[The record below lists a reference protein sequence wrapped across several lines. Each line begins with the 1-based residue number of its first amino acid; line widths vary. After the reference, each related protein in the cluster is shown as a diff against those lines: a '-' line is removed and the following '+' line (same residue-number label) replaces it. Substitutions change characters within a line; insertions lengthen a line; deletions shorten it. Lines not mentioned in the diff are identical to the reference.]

1 MREIPAAADLGFTSI
16 VARRGR
22 KGGLIYIFAALP
34 VCPSYVDY
42 SEEEEERKEDG
53 TAEFMSSERG
63 SFSHARAAAAATGH
77 RSYPRSLSLR
87 CSVSQ
92 SVLVDRPRPRVH
104 PHTTLQNL
112 TKYCSFML
120 NSCQSF

>member
-1 MREIPAAADLGFTSI
+1 MREIPPAADLGFTSI

-42 SEEEEERKEDG
+42 SKEEEKKEEG

-77 RSYPRSLSLR
+77 RSYPRALSLR
-87 CSVSQ
+87 CSVSL
-92 SVLVDRPRPRVH
+92 SVLVPRPRKDVH
-104 PHTTLQNL
+104 PDTSKHQTLA
-112 TKYCSFML
+112 KYCH
-120 NSCQSF
+120 

>member
-1 MREIPAAADLGFTSI
+1 MREIPPAADLGFTSI

-42 SEEEEERKEDG
+42 SEEEEERKEEG

-63 SFSHARAAAAATGH
+63 SFSHARAAAAAAAAAGH
-77 RSYPRSLSLR
+77 RSYPRSLSLH
-87 CSVSQ
+87 CSVSL
-92 SVLVDRPRPRVH
+92 SVLVTRPRKDVH
-104 PHTTLQNL
+104 PRIKASNQT
-112 TKYCSFML
+112 ML
-120 NSCQSF
+120 L